1 MITISKIFHLFE
13 QFGPLLIGSVLEE
26 FLRMDT
32 SVKHVQFNLSKNDS
46 RMVWGRFKSAYCK
59 SLPFFYCLNF
69 EKADCS
75 IFTLLV
81 GWSVGWLVDVTINFF
96 NMQFSAFFLFSNFR
110 KGRLLYIHPVGRL
123 TSPLIFSI
131 YTGIKALY

>member
-1 MITISKIFHLFE
+1 MITISKIRHLFE

-32 SVKHVQFNLSKNDS
+32 SVKHVPFDMSKNDS

-81 GWSVGWLVDVTINFF
+81 GWLVGRLVGRLVDVTINFF
-96 NMQFSAFFLFSNFR
+96 NIYR
-110 KGRLLYIHPVGRL
+110 HK
-123 TSPLIFSI
+123 SPL
-131 YTGIKALY
+131 